1 VLKKFLSA
9 QVIVMP
15 PLNRDSPQWYTAE
28 YPSLLTEFRRAFR
41 AAPENLVLGND
52 FQVELSGDGVHMTS
66 GSCSK
71 LLDEALLRL
80 PGVSLPPVT
89 NEMAEL
95 RAESA
100 ATRELL
106 LDLAERFRTHAASS
120 NSVTTSAAEQL
131 DAASNRTNECQ
142 IEIRG
147 SYWLFLGFYIIQG
160 RTSKFSYFRSTIW
173 FKVYNVRILDKLL
186 FCRFYFCYLFMF

>member
-1 VLKKFLSA
+1 
-9 QVIVMP
+9 VIVMP
-15 PLNRDSPQWYTAE
+15 PLNRDSPQWYTPE
-28 YPSLLTEFRRAFR
+28 YPLLLTEFRRAFR

-89 NEMAEL
+89 NKMAEL

-120 NSVTTSAAEQL
+120 NSMTASAAEQL
-131 DAASNRTNECQ
+131 DAASNRSNECQ

-147 SYWLFLGFYIIQG
+147 SYWIFSILNIILTLLSEFFKIVHFDFKTFKGFSIAIL
-160 RTSKFSYFRSTIW
+160 YFVILI
-173 FKVYNVRILDKLL
+173 VRVGSCWILNQLKI
-186 FCRFYFCYLFMF
+186 

>member
-1 VLKKFLSA
+1 
-9 QVIVMP
+9 MP
-15 PLNRDSPQWYTAE
+15 PLNRDSPQWYTSE

-89 NEMAEL
+89 DEMADL

-120 NSVTTSAAEQL
+120 NSVTASAAEQL
-131 DAASNRTNECQ
+131 DAASNRANECQ

-147 SYWLFLGFYIIQG
+147 SYWLFVLVAIFFIFPIDYNVIP
-160 RTSKFSYFRSTIW
+160 FV
-173 FKVYNVRILDKLL
+173 KVYFAISVLVFFWWINVKVIRVCTSFKN
-186 FCRFYFCYLFMF
+186 